1 MWLTSSDLIYL
12 QALGCATAMLTG
24 DGPSVAAAV
33 GRAVGLAEGDVHAA
47 LLPADKLDLVS

>member
-1 MWLTSSDLIYL
+1 
-12 QALGCATAMLTG
+12 MLTG
-24 DGPSVAAAV
+24 DGPSVAEAV